1 MGFHGAK
8 LLKPS
13 RELVAMAE
21 AELRRLLAQR
31 IAELW
36 AEISEEARTGI
47 PHLVGEISGG
57 EELSVELNVAFFDD
71 YRLERF
77 LDDGVLF
84 FVFPAD
90 EGSPRALFVSLWRF
104 LQGKGVPRLLLP
116 GVRLEGPLGEALRKL
131 GFDVLWMTGDSI
143 VEVWAVKGKV
153 RYEMVFERTGER
165 EFTLVEKRRVQ

>member
-1 MGFHGAK
+1 
-8 LLKPS
+8 
-13 RELVAMAE
+13 MAE

>member
-1 MGFHGAK
+1 
-8 LLKPS
+8 
-13 RELVAMAE
+13 MAE
-21 AELRRLLAQR
+21 SELRRLLAQR

-36 AEISEEARTGI
+36 AEISEGARTGI
-47 PHLVGEISGG
+47 PHLVGEVSGG
-57 EELSVELNVAFFDD
+57 EGLNVELNVAFFED

-77 LDDGVLF
+77 FDDGVLF

-116 GVRLEGPLGEALRKL
+116 GIRLEGPLGEALRKL

>member
-1 MGFHGAK
+1 
-8 LLKPS
+8 
-13 RELVAMAE
+13 MAE
-21 AELRRLLAQR
+21 SELRRLLAQR